1 MQVSESDLKQV
12 LADVFRISPDSIG
25 ESTSVDTVE
34 KWDSLQHLNLVLA
47 LEERFDVSFT
57 EEETVEILS
66 YPLIRAVLEEHG
78 VRFVER
84 VGAEG

>member
-78 VRFVER
+78 IRFAER
-84 VGAEG
+84 VAAGG

>member
-1 MQVSESDLKQV
+1 MQASESDLKQV

-25 ESTSVDTVE
+25 EPTSVDTVE

-84 VGAEG
+84 VGAGG